1 MATDQDKT
9 FYTALASPSG
19 NAQPRDFESVVQIE
33 IPPIVP
39 PADEKWIEVPVL
51 PQFTYQ
57 DAQAMEWD
65 YANVTKQTLRQ
76 SFRNHAGSKTSQL
89 SYRPSSEFGDPDR
102 ETKEELGVLL
112 DPFYDVTTGRLRRM
126 FKHFTPYGKEEV
138 TYDEFQNGLLALGI
152 SVPSSM
158 SFREFVR
165 KVDTNGDGVIS
176 LDEFVKVVQMIKLAH
191 LFRPE
196 HNQVDKHILRVVDYS
211 PTNMHAVAPVT
222 KLQSFMFSAKPTWA
236 KVRWVH
242 LAGFHKL
249 DDLNMRRLAI
259 KYQLHPL
266 AVEDCL
272 NQNDKIRCKY
282 EHYEDHAFLVVPV
295 IRALS
300 LEKRSHIEDYI
311 AAYRQD
317 VFNKRQALMKD
328 GIIEPPSVES
338 KDSLTAKLNELKIIT
353 QVPDQLCV
361 FVNLTTNNVLSVQAD
376 VDNDTSAFMLWDAL
390 FDHNMEKSYSKVRSH
405 DAPFLVVSILNA
417 VVDEILPLV
426 EVFEAKFELQGQ
438 LLRLEGIKFD
448 TMRFAL
454 AKKQLRALEKI
465 VRPLLDLVQDHL

>member
-1 MATDQDKT
+1 
-9 FYTALASPSG
+9 
-19 NAQPRDFESVVQIE
+19 
-33 IPPIVP
+33 
-39 PADEKWIEVPVL
+39 
-51 PQFTYQ
+51 
-57 DAQAMEWD
+57 
-65 YANVTKQTLRQ
+65 
-76 SFRNHAGSKTSQL
+76 
-89 SYRPSSEFGDPDR
+89 
-102 ETKEELGVLL
+102 
-112 DPFYDVTTGRLRRM
+112 
-126 FKHFTPYGKEEV
+126 
-138 TYDEFQNGLLALGI
+138 
-152 SVPSSM
+152 M

-222 KLQSFMFSAKPTWA
+222 KLQSFMFSAKPAWA

-361 FVNLTTNNVLSVQAD
+361 FVNLTTNN
-376 VDNDTSAFMLWDAL
+376 
-390 FDHNMEKSYSKVRSH
+390 
-405 DAPFLVVSILNA
+405 
-417 VVDEILPLV
+417 
-426 EVFEAKFELQGQ
+426 
-438 LLRLEGIKFD
+438 
-448 TMRFAL
+448 
-454 AKKQLRALEKI
+454 
-465 VRPLLDLVQDHL
+465 